1 MAGRSSRV
9 VVVIVRMRIKIAKIS
24 FLGVKGITN
33 NMKEIYRSYLEKLSK
48 KLVLIEIRNQIKND
62 LFIPYLLY

>member
-1 MAGRSSRV
+1 MGGRSRRV